1 VTQPVPFGKYYLL
14 ERINVGGMAEVFKA
28 KAFGVEGFERLVAV
42 KRILP
47 NIAEDEEFITMFIDE
62 AKIAVQLQHANIAQI
77 FDLGKVDDSY
87 FIALEFVHGKD
98 LRAIFD
104 HFRKVG
110 DRMPAAQVCYVMM
123 QVCEGL
129 DYAHNKRDPQGHE
142 IGLVHRDVSPQNVLV
157 GYEGEIK
164 LVDFGIA
171 KAAGKASKTQAGILK
186 GKFGYMSP
194 EQVRGLP
201 VDRRSDVFAAGICLY
216 ELLTGERLF
225 VGESD
230 FSTLEKVRNVEILPP
245 SSFNRR
251 IAPELERIVL
261 KALAK
266 DAEDRY
272 QNAIDLHDELQAY
285 LYSAG
290 EFFSRKDLAGWM
302 KQTFSSDIAEESARN
317 AQWEQLEQPTPA
329 PMVSERKSSG
339 SSGAAR
345 GHGLDWDDEELE
357 TQIFDRMPGSA
368 NAEEE
373 RPSELSSSDIM
384 LPDVVSIDNPND
396 DKTAIAPPPDE
407 AQLAFDPY
415 PGPSSGAPSGG
426 GAPFGGYAQGALG
439 GPLPAPGSQGQFG
452 QTLLGGGSPLPPG
465 PPPGLSAYRQTGQ
478 MPIPN
483 STAPWGQPMQPPQNN
498 GGGSGY
504 QQGSPFRQT
513 IMGLPQMAPPYQPPP
528 PPPPQPSYTEQQMGT
543 APQRRFPLG
552 MTLAVLVVAL
562 GAMVLYT
569 FYHRQ
574 GQLRIEV
581 TPTGATVAVDGVTL
595 KGLLPVTLDKAPG
608 TYRVTAVQE
617 GYAKE
622 ERRVEVEPGGSAKVR
637 IDLRPSPD
645 TGFELTSDPPGQLV
659 WMDGVPFTGVDA
671 AGPQARTDF
680 KATRVPPGRHL
691 LEIKGDPR
699 FRPWRHEF
707 YQEPGRLLPIRAN
720 LLPEMGV
727 GRGAAGVRAPVEMPK
742 PIAEPAVPAT
752 VPRPTANATPPSPP
766 VSPPSSTAA
775 PARAT
780 PPRPAT
786 TPGSGGAAA
795 AAGTSSAASPSAA
808 AASSS
813 SSAPAVKPPA
823 PSSSAAKP
831 PAPAVVATPKP
842 PAPAAAPTT
851 ASKPRPSSPRPIA
864 EAGKPVASAGE
875 SAAGAGGGACAVTI
889 GSKPWAEVWIDGKNT
904 TKLTPLVDFK
914 LPCGKHKI
922 TLKNPEMGAEKNE
935 TVTVRAGE
943 KWKKIFQLLDDE

>member
-98 LRAIFD
+98 LRAMFD

-129 DYAHNKRDPQGHE
+129 DYAHNKRDAQGQE

-290 EFFSRKDLAGWM
+290 EFFSRKDLASWM
-302 KQTFSSDIAEESARN
+302 KQTFASDIAEESARN

-329 PMVSERKSSG
+329 PTLMERKSSG
-339 SSGAAR
+339 SSPAAR

-357 TQIFDRMPGSA
+357 TQIFDRMPGSS
-368 NAEEE
+368 ESGHEHEDDE

-407 AQLAFDPY
+407 AQLAFDPMPAPSGAVMGGY
-415 PGPSSGAPSGG
+415 PGMLGPGMLGSPMPAPGPSAP
-426 GAPFGGYAQGALG
+426 
-439 GPLPAPGSQGQFG
+439 FG
-452 QTLLGGGSPLPPG
+452 QTLLGAPSPLPPG

-483 STAPWGQPMQPPQNN
+483 TTVPWGQPMPPNNN
-498 GGGSGY
+498 GGMGGPGGGPGY

-528 PPPPQPSYTEQQMGT
+528 PPPPQPSYADQQMGSM
-543 APQRRFPLG
+543 QRRRFPLG

-562 GAMVLYT
+562 GAMVLYA

-581 TPTGATVAVDGVTL
+581 TPTGATVAIDGVTL
-595 KGLLPVTLDKAPG
+595 KALLPLTLDKAPG
-608 TYRVTAVQE
+608 TYRVTAAQE
-617 GYAKE
+617 GYARE
-622 ERRVEVEPGGSAKVR
+622 EKRVEVEPGATAKVR

-645 TGFELTSDPPGQLV
+645 TGFELTSDPAGQLV
-659 WMDGVPFTGVDA
+659 WMDGIPFTGVDA

-707 YQEPGRLLPIRAN
+707 YQEPGRLLPIRAQ
-720 LLPEMGV
+720 LTPEGSVPRGV
-727 GRGAAGVRAPVEMPK
+727 STPSSAARAPAETPK
-742 PIAEPAVPAT
+742 AAAEP
-752 VPRPTANATPPSPP
+752 TPPPA
-766 VSPPSSTAA
+766 TAA
-775 PARAT
+775 PKPAAAPKPVAAT
-780 PPRPAT
+780 APPASSTTQRPSGSSSPATTPAPAGSSGTAKPSVTPAKPAVATTTPATKPTTTTPAAPKPPEVTKPRPAT
-786 TPGSGGAAA
+786 AKPMAEAGNAAAGSPAAA
-795 AAGTSSAASPSAA
+795 AA
-808 AASSS
+808 
-813 SSAPAVKPPA
+813 
-823 PSSSAAKP
+823 
-831 PAPAVVATPKP
+831 
-842 PAPAAAPTT
+842 
-851 ASKPRPSSPRPIA
+851 
-864 EAGKPVASAGE
+864 
-875 SAAGAGGGACAVTI
+875 GGACAVTI
-889 GSKPWAEVWIDGKNT
+889 GAKPWAEVWIDGKNT
-904 TKLTPLVDFK
+904 QKLTPLVDYK
-914 LPCGKHKI
+914 IACGKHKI
-922 TLKNPEMGAEKNE
+922 TLKNPEVGAEKNE
-935 TVTVRAGE
+935 TVTVKPGE